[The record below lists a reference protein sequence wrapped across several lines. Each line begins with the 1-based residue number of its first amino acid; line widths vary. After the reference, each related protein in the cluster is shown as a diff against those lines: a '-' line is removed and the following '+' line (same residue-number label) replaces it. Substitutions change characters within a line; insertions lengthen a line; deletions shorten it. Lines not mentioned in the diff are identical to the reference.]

1 MRRIIS
7 TDSCRINH
15 SAEKVF
21 YAVADVMVYKN
32 WWNKRVKVEVLESN
46 ADFIGS
52 KVEIR
57 ASGGWFRCEIV
68 SVKKP
73 FEVRVF
79 YYAGVQKGEGI
90 WTIIPA
96 GDSGAVLTYSINLEP
111 NGFMLR
117 LLSNFLS
124 FSKIHSNAM
133 KEMFAGL
140 DKYLS

>member
-15 SAEKVF
+15 SAKKVF

-32 WWNKRVKVEVLESN
+32 WWSKKVKAEVLESN

-73 FEVRVF
+73 FEVRVR

-111 NGFMLR
+111 NGFMPR
-117 LLSNFLS
+117 LLSNFLN

-133 KEMFAGL
+133 IEMFTGL

>member
-7 TDSCRINH
+7 TDSGRINH

-21 YAVADVMVYKN
+21 SAVADVMVYNN
-32 WWNKRVKVEVLESN
+32 WWSKRVKVEVLESN

-68 SVKKP
+68 SVNKP

-111 NGFMLR
+111 NGFMPR
-117 LLSNFLS
+117 LLSNFLN

-133 KEMFAGL
+133 KEMFTGL